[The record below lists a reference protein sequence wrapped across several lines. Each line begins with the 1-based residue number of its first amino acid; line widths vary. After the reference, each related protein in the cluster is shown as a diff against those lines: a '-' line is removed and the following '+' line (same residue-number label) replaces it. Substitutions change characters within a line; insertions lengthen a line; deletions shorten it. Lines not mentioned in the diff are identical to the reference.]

1 MKITHIQ
8 HACFLLETNGKTIVM
23 DPFVTNL
30 EAVLHK
36 FPQFLHPDYIIASHG
51 HDDHI
56 GSLFDILGKN
66 TQIIGIVEL
75 CAYLK
80 KHGAHNTIA
89 LNHGGSID
97 IDGITI
103 HLTPALHTSSSTCGE
118 YLGEACGIIINAEG
132 HTVYHFGDTGIFG
145 DMALINEL
153 YKPDIGLIPIGGR
166 YTMDAKQAAYVCN
179 NYFDFKTVIP
189 MHYGTFPTL
198 ISDPNEFVISIARG
212 TAKILNNYESLAL

>member
-8 HACFLLETNGKTIVM
+8 HACFLIETNGKTIVL

-30 EAVLHK
+30 EAVLNK
-36 FPQFLHPDYIIASHG
+36 FPQFLHPDYIVASHG
-51 HDDHI
+51 HEDHI

-66 TQIIGIVEL
+66 TQVIGIVEL

-80 KHGAHNTIA
+80 KHGALNTIA
-89 LNHGGSID
+89 LNFGGSID
-97 IDGITI
+97 LGEIKIT
-103 HLTPALHTSSSTCGE
+103 LTPALHTSCSQNGE
-118 YLGEACGIIINAEG
+118 YLGESCGIIIISEG

-153 YKPDIGLIPIGGR
+153 FAPDIGLIPIGGR

-179 NYFDFKTVIP
+179 NYFNFKAIIP

-198 ISDPNEFVISIARG
+198 IADPQEFANSVRNG
-212 TAKILNNYESLAL
+212 NVTVLNNYSTLEI